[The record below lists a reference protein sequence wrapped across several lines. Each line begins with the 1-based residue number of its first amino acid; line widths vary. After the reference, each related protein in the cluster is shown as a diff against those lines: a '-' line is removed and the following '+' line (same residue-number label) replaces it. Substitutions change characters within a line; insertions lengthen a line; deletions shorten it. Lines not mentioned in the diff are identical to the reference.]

1 MWARLEMRSGRG
13 HNNISFTCRENSSA
27 ATAVQGSNRRPANSR
42 RREKDK
48 RRREIWLERRK
59 QSSTAGPP
67 LSSQQPQPQQ
77 HLQVTSAAAESAAA
91 VSSCPP
97 SDTLSATAAATAA
110 ATSPP
115 SILPSAKRSKT
126 TANTAVRA
134 SERQSVIEKRKQPA
148 SVSQPTVSQPSI
160 SEPAISQLD
169 GLSETPHSLTVSFP
183 ACSTMADVTSS
194 PMHPLHTSS
203 PTPPLAKTPAVDSAP
218 AAKPASADAVTLHPT
233 PPSLKAPPPP
243 PPMSRYFPKEWW
255 KVLCSE
261 CWRQSHGLQYH
272 HCETCHRKVWG

>member
-1 MWARLEMRSGRG
+1 
-13 HNNISFTCRENSSA
+13 
-27 ATAVQGSNRRPANSR
+27 
-42 RREKDK
+42 
-48 RRREIWLERRK
+48 
-59 QSSTAGPP
+59 
-67 LSSQQPQPQQ
+67 
-77 HLQVTSAAAESAAA
+77 
-91 VSSCPP
+91 
-97 SDTLSATAAATAA
+97 
-110 ATSPP
+110 
-115 SILPSAKRSKT
+115 
-126 TANTAVRA
+126 VRA
-134 SERQSVIEKRKQPA
+134 SERQSVIAKRKQPA

-160 SEPAISQLD
+160 SEPTISQLD

-183 ACSTMADVTSS
+183 ACSPMADVTGS